1 MRFKLL
7 AVSTV
12 AATLMMGCTSEQKMV
27 KKDAAPAP
35 AAKAKAKAKPAVM
48 SGASAR
54 MLAETC
60 EGCHGTSGNSEGPAI
75 PSIAGMSEDYMI
87 ESMAAYR
94 EGETKS
100 TIMGRIV
107 KGYTEEEVAM
117 MAKFYAG
124 QKPIAANQPSDSA
137 MAKTGKAIHDKY
149 CEKCHS
155 DGGTNVEDDSGLLAG
170 QWIPYLQ
177 YTFDDY
183 AKDDREQSKK
193 MKKKLDAVIA
203 KHGDAGV
210 ASLIQYYASQK

>member
-1 MRFKLL
+1 MRLKLL

-12 AATLMMGCTSEQKMV
+12 AATLIMGCTSEQKMV
-27 KKDAAPAP
+27 KKDAAPA
-35 AAKAKAKAKPAVM
+35 AKAKAKPALMV
-48 SGASAR
+48 GASAQ

-94 EGETKS
+94 EGDTKS
-100 TIMGRIV
+100 TIMGRLV
-107 KGYTEEEVAM
+107 KGYTEEEVAL
-117 MAKFYAG
+117 MAKFYAD
-124 QKPIAANQPSDSA
+124 QTPIAANQASNSA
-137 MAKTGKAIHDKY
+137 QAKKGKVIHDKY

-155 DGGTNVEDDSGLLAG
+155 DGGKNVEDDSGLLAG

-177 YTFDDY
+177 YTFEDY

-210 ASLIQYYASQK
+210 DSLIQYYASQK